1 MAIEKAVAEQ
11 KAHHIQQLLK
21 AEGFAEGEL
30 SWDEQSKTWDL
41 VFKYEKNNCLL
52 MTDAEDTNYVS
63 ILLPNFWEIESA
75 EELERA
81 YRAANRANLDSKGAK
96 VQVKRDESNLV
107 AAVEFVVENDQALTG
122 AVFFRYLGMLT
133 NVANTFVNIMRENG

>member
-11 KAHHIQQLLK
+11 KARHIQQLLK

-63 ILLPNFWEIESA
+63 ILLPNFWQIESS

-81 YRAANRANLDSKGAK
+81 YRAVNRANLDSKGAK

-107 AAVEFVVENDQALTG
+107 AAVEFVVESDQALTG